1 MSVIEK
7 DIKKY
12 LSDVGENLICSKEQ
26 KDAILS
32 DIEASVTEFAEQS
45 GCDNI
50 EAIYERFGTPQD
62 IANAQLSNLDP
73 VTVKKALSK
82 KKAVIV
88 ALIIAL
94 VVFAAGVIAIVVEN
108 NKERAYIIIENPAI
122 EITNDDS
129 LTNQMR

>member
-32 DIEASVTEFAEQS
+32 DIEASVTEFAEQN

-50 EAIYERFGTPQD
+50 EAIYKHFGTPQD

-94 VVFAAGVIAIVVEN
+94 VIFAAGVIAIVVEN
-108 NKERAYIIIENPAI
+108 NKECGYIVEGPANEIIL
-122 EITNDDS
+122 DDS
-129 LTNQMR
+129 TTD